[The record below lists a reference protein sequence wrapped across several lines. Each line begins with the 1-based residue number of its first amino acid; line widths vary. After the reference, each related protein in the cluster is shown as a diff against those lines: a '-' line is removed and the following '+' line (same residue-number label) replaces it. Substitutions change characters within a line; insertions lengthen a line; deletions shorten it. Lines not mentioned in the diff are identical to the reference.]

1 MNKYTVKIIDCECE
15 IDSAPKAEITLYPWK
30 CDGDYRVRT
39 YAQMAFVKDKG
50 LLIKMTCAESNPKA
64 VITEFYSTVCFDSCM
79 ECFFT
84 LGESGKYVNLEM
96 NSKGI
101 SHIGLGEGRHG
112 RVPVTDFI
120 DAFPPISNTK
130 GEDYWTAAAFFSFDE
145 LYKLFGVKKEE
156 LVSGYK
162 FKANFYKCGDKT
174 EFEHYGM
181 WNLVEWPT
189 PDFHRP
195 EFFGELTVE

>member
-1 MNKYTVKIIDCECE
+1 MNKYTVKMIDCECK
-15 IDSAPKAEITLYPWK
+15 IDEVPAAEITLYPWK

-39 YAQMAFVKDKG
+39 YAQMALVKDKG
-50 LLIKMTCAESNPKA
+50 LLIKMTCFEKDPKA

-84 LGESGKYVNLEM
+84 LGNGGKYVNLEM
-96 NSKGI
+96 NSIGV

-112 RVPVTDFI
+112 RVPVTNYI
-120 DAFPPISNTK
+120 AKFPEIKNTK
-130 GEDYWTAAAFFSFDE
+130 EEDRWTASAIFTFDE
-145 LYKLFGVKKEE
+145 LEALFGVKREE
-156 LVSGYK
+156 LVPGYK

-195 EFFGELTVE
+195 EFFGELTIE

>member
-1 MNKYTVKIIDCECE
+1 MKKYIVKIINDEKE
-15 IDSAPKAEITLYPWK
+15 IDGAPKANITVYPWK
-30 CDGDYRVRT
+30 LPGDYKPKT
-39 YAQMAFVKDKG
+39 FAQAAIVKDKG
-50 LLIKMTCAESNPKA
+50 FFVKMTCFEKNPKA

-84 LGESGKYVNLEM
+84 MGNGGKYVNLEM
-96 NSKGI
+96 NSAGV

-120 DAFPPISNTK
+120 PAFPPISNTK
-130 GEDYWTAAAFFSFDE
+130 DGEKWTAAALFTFGE
-145 LYKLFGVKKEE
+145 LESLFGVKKEE
-156 LVSGYK
+156 LVPGYV
-162 FKANFYKCGDKT
+162 FRANFYKCGDKT

-181 WNLVEWPT
+181 WSRVDWPT

-195 EFFGELTVE
+195 EFFGEMVIE